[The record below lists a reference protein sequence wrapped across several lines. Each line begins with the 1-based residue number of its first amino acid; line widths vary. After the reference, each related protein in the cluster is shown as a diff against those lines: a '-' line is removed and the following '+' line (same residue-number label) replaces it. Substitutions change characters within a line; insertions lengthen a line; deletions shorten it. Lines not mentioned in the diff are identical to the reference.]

1 MNSFIVNG
9 SYSDP
14 NCILTY
20 LVLIDVSFRI
30 RFYLDLIDVSYTLI
44 IFTNLHKCRTIYIH
58 SILYIRQWHSMKILY
73 QGLVRTVRK
82 SNKNW
87 LIKNLRY

>member
-9 SYSDP
+9 SYILYSDP

-30 RFYLDLIDVSYTLI
+30 RVYLNLCIDVSCTLI
-44 IFTNLHKCRTIYIH
+44 IFTSTTYHLHKCRTIYI
-58 SILYIRQWHSMKILY
+58 LYIMYLDYPSHHN
-73 QGLVRTVRK
+73 TV
-82 SNKNW
+82 N
-87 LIKNLRY
+87 